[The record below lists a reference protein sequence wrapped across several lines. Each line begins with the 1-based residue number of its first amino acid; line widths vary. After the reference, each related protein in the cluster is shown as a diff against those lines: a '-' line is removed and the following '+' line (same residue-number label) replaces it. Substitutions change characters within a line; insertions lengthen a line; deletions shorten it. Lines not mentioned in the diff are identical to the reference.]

1 MNTRSGRPHAAGHHQ
16 GMNMSEVEE
25 FAVAGTAV
33 SPQPPPVRVFDREGR
48 QVPAP
53 ASLEIVIEPESF
65 LADGSDQPVA
75 RKIAQ
80 WVQAHGAAPA
90 VAVRFPKF
98 TDGRGFSV
106 AARLRESGYQG
117 ELHALGEIS
126 QDLVFHL
133 RRVGFT
139 HFHLENPGIDH
150 IERSVLEPFSGYY
163 QAAADGSRAPWQ
175 ET

>member
-1 MNTRSGRPHAAGHHQ
+1 
-16 GMNMSEVEE
+16 MSAVEAVLEVVETEE
-25 FAVAGTAV
+25 
-33 SPQPPPVRVFDREGR
+33 QPPIVVVFDREGQR
-48 QVPAP
+48 VAQAVSPD
-53 ASLEIVIEPESF
+53 LVIEPEGF
-65 LADGSDQPVA
+65 LADGGDLPTA

-80 WVQAHGAAPA
+80 WLQQHRDTPA

-106 AARLRESGYQG
+106 AARLREAGYQG
-117 ELHALGEIS
+117 ELHAQGAIS

-163 QAAADGSRAPWQ
+163 QAAADGSRAYWQ
-175 ET
+175 Q